1 MGFQVVR
8 FIFFTKTAWAE
19 PPRLRHQLARLLAD
33 AGHEVV
39 FFERPAYPW
48 ESLAQNESGHPNIKL
63 TQHHQYLHHK
73 LRIHRALHYLN
84 AIFEKREILHY
95 IVSLKANQ
103 SDVIVNFN
111 YDYFFLKDIFPSQ
124 KIITIINDDF
134 WSSSIGG
141 YERPLKLVLTDTC
154 KKSNVVFTVSQPLAS
169 LLEEF
174 CDPQLFYPWADIRYM
189 PPTSATSR
197 NTLLFWGY
205 INTKI
210 DFDYV
215 ERLAKSIREHDK
227 KIRIMFVGPVEK
239 ASNNWDILVKDNPT
253 IYYQPATPIDRL
265 TLDSVLACFIPYR
278 QAVAEIDAITLP
290 NKALQFLAR
299 GIPLA
304 ITGMP
309 DFIEQ
314 PFVFRLGRD
323 SDSDLACLREIQ
335 DSFYSL
341 QPSIKAF
348 VEDNSA
354 QQRLKTFLDWAE

>member
-19 PPRLRHQLARLLAD
+19 PPRLRHQLARLLVD

-48 ESLAQNESGHPNIKL
+48 QSLAQNESGHPNIKL
-63 TQHHQYLHHK
+63 TQHHQYFHHK

-84 AIFEKREILHY
+84 AVFEKREISHY
-95 IVSLKANQ
+95 IISLKVNR

-111 YDYFFLKDIFPSQ
+111 YEYFFLREIFPNQ

-134 WSSSIGG
+134 WSQSIMG
-141 YERPLKLVLTDTC
+141 YDRPLKLALANTC
-154 KKSNVVFTVSQPLAS
+154 KNSNVVFTVSQPLVNQ
-169 LLEEF
+169 LKEF
-174 CDPQLFYPWADIRYM
+174 CDPKLFYPWADIAYI
-189 PPTSATSR
+189 PPVSKAYR
-197 NTLLFWGY
+197 KTLLFWGY
-205 INTKI
+205 INAKL
-210 DFDYV
+210 DLDYV
-215 ERLAKSIREHDK
+215 ERLVEAIRKQDQD
-227 KIRIMFVGPVEK
+227 IRITFVGPIEV
-239 ASNNWDILVKDNPT
+239 ASNKWEILTKNNPM
-253 IYYQPATPIDRL
+253 IDYQPAISIDRL
-265 TLDSVLACFIPYR
+265 MLDDVFACFIPYR
-278 QAVAEIDAITLP
+278 TAVSGIDAITLP

-299 GIPLA
+299 GIPMA

-309 DFIEQ
+309 DFIQQ
-314 PFVFRLGRD
+314 PFVFRLGRG
-323 SDSDLACLREIQ
+323 SDSDLACLRKIQ

-354 QQRLKTFLDWAE
+354 QQRLKTFLDWTE